1 MVFLYRD
8 AHRRSDMTTELELKL
23 ESGSLDWSDAELA
36 QLPEHWREQVE
47 ADIAEEA
54 EHQALLAD

>member
-1 MVFLYRD
+1 
-8 AHRRSDMTTELELKL
+8 MTTELELKL